1 MQDVAMPTY
10 DDLVRW
16 AGVENVARAEP
27 ATVARWQVP
36 ARHSLLLAEVGVPAA
51 PQLIEYAA
59 IQPEEAPR
67 LATDDGR
74 LLYQLTGNHHG
85 NLVPGLLWAFGVE
98 PNTGTV
104 YYVLPGGEPWYANA
118 DIDLWL
124 NCLHH
129 YGRSLHE
136 SNIYERGDEMEEQE
150 EGSALAY
157 FHQLA
162 AEVRQ
167 IDPSAFAGNSS
178 HLIWPEIL
186 ELWYW

>member
-1 MQDVAMPTY
+1 MPTY
-10 DDLVRW
+10 DDLVSW
-16 AGVENVARAEP
+16 AGVENVTRTEP

-36 ARHSLLLAEVGVPAA
+36 ERDTLLLAEVGVPTAPHLVEYADIQTEQA
-51 PQLIEYAA
+51 PQL
-59 IQPEEAPR
+59 
-67 LATDDGR
+67 ATSDGR
-74 LLYQLTGNHHG
+74 VLYQLTANHEG

-104 YYVLPGGEPWYANA
+104 YYVMPDGEPWYANA
-118 DIDLWL
+118 SIGLWL
-124 NCLHH
+124 ECLHH
-129 YGRSLHE
+129 YGRSVHE
-136 SNIYERGDEMEEQE
+136 SNIYERGNEMEEQE

-157 FHQLA
+157 FHRLA
-162 AEVRQ
+162 AEVKQ

>member
-16 AGVENVARAEP
+16 AGVENVARAEL

-36 ARHSLLLAEVGVPAA
+36 ARQSLLLAEVGVPAA

-104 YYVLPGGEPWYANA
+104 YYVLPGG
-118 DIDLWL
+118 
-124 NCLHH
+124 
-129 YGRSLHE
+129 
-136 SNIYERGDEMEEQE
+136 
-150 EGSALAY
+150 
-157 FHQLA
+157 
-162 AEVRQ
+162 
-167 IDPSAFAGNSS
+167 
-178 HLIWPEIL
+178 
-186 ELWYW
+186 